1 MSILTCV
8 LLAVLLGCICVDG
21 WQIRKERKRAEAR
34 EAELTRRIDEARM
47 VAHKRAEELDFL
59 LGDVRQTLQERWDKY
74 TEQMAKLSKAVSD
87 GRDNVSE
94 YWNYVQKLGDA
105 AKELADKCVVL
116 EKQVAEIP
124 TDQLQEIY
132 DSEKQFQAGLS
143 AIMNYGQQSYGLTK
157 ERVKND

>member
-1 MSILTCV
+1 V
-8 LLAVLLGCICVDG
+8 LLAVLLACVCVDG
-21 WQIRKERKRAEAR
+21 RQIRKERKRAEAR

-59 LGDVRQTLQERWDKY
+59 IGDVRQTLQERWDAY
-74 TEQMAKLSKAVSD
+74 TEQIAALSKT
-87 GRDNVSE
+87 
-94 YWNYVQKLGDA
+94 
-105 AKELADKCVVL
+105 
-116 EKQVAEIP
+116 VAEIP

-157 ERVKND
+157 ERVRND

>member
-8 LLAVLLGCICVDG
+8 LLAVLLACVCVDG

-34 EAELTRRIDEARM
+34 ETELTRRIDEARM
-47 VAHKRAEELDFL
+47 VAHKRAE
-59 LGDVRQTLQERWDKY
+59 
-74 TEQMAKLSKAVSD
+74 
-87 GRDNVSE
+87 
-94 YWNYVQKLGDA
+94 
-105 AKELADKCVVL
+105 ELADKCVVL

-157 ERVKND
+157 GGDKT

>member
-8 LLAVLLGCICVDG
+8 LLAVLLVCVCVDG

-47 VAHKRAEELDFL
+47 VAHKRAEEMDFL
-59 LGDVRQTLQERWDKY
+59 IGDVRQTLQERWDEY
-74 TEQMAKLSKAVSD
+74 TKQIAALSKT
-87 GRDNVSE
+87 
-94 YWNYVQKLGDA
+94 
-105 AKELADKCVVL
+105 
-116 EKQVAEIP
+116 VAEIP

-157 ERVKND
+157 ERVRND

>member
-8 LLAVLLGCICVDG
+8 LLAVLLGCVCADG
-21 WQIRKERKRAEAR
+21 WQIRKERKRAKAR

-47 VAHKRAEELDFL
+47 VANKRAEELDYL
-59 LGDVRQTLQERWDKY
+59 IGDVRQTLQDRWDEY
-74 TEQMAKLSKAVSD
+74 TKQIAALSKT
-87 GRDNVSE
+87 
-94 YWNYVQKLGDA
+94 
-105 AKELADKCVVL
+105 
-116 EKQVAEIP
+116 VAEIP

-157 ERVKND
+157 GGDKT

>member
-8 LLAVLLGCICVDG
+8 LLAVLLACICVDG
-21 WQIRKERKRAEAR
+21 RQLRKERKRAEAR

-47 VAHKRAEELDFL
+47 VAHKRAEELDYL
-59 LGDVRQTLQERWDKY
+59 IGDVRQTLQERWDAY
-74 TEQMAKLSKAVSD
+74 TEQMAKLSKAVAD

-105 AKELADKCVVL
+105 AKELADKCVAL

-132 DSEKQFQAGLS
+132 DSEKQFQSGLS

-157 ERVKND
+157 ERVRND

>member
-8 LLAVLLGCICVDG
+8 LLAVLLACVCVDG

-59 LGDVRQTLQERWDKY
+59 LGDVRQTLQDRWDAY
-74 TEQMAKLSKAVSD
+74 TDQMAKLSKA
-87 GRDNVSE
+87 
-94 YWNYVQKLGDA
+94 
-105 AKELADKCVVL
+105 
-116 EKQVAEIP
+116 VAEIP

-157 ERVKND
+157 ERVRND